1 MKENFPKFTI
11 IIPEKDRKEYL
22 YYTIKTCI
30 EQDYPNLDIIV
41 ADDASTDGTQEM
53 VYHFSSIDPRV
64 RLISRPQRIGMRDN
78 FEFALDEVK
87 EGFVIVLG
95 GDDGILPNGIRGMYE
110 IYKQTGAKLI
120 TWSPAKFDYP
130 TPERPHGQFYI
141 YRHKYG
147 LKEVNSNEYLARQ
160 STLLHYLRD
169 IECPMMYVKGVAHI
183 DLINIVKSR
192 SENGCFYQCPTP
204 DGYSGIVLAGEVDS
218 FIFSGKPLT
227 LYGATPASQ
236 GQAYLSK
243 KKEAQRDSAEF
254 FKFSE
259 QKTMHPE
266 LANQPYSP
274 LMALMTVDYLY
285 TARDLP
291 GWKGNVVDVD
301 FKEVI
306 RKSVEE
312 LSAAYDEVRTKREIE
327 ILEKIAEQHNLL
339 DYYHSLLKNAKMRVT
354 KAEYVPWGI
363 SKDMIYVDPYEFGIT
378 NLVEAAYAH
387 DILRNSFKYM
397 GFGFY
402 FKLLKNSAKIF
413 LNRSRKSGKLLK

>member
-1 MKENFPKFTI
+1 MEQLPKFTV

-22 YYTIKTCI
+22 YYTLKTCI
-30 EQDYPNLDIIV
+30 DQDYPNLDIIV

-53 VYHFSSIDPRV
+53 VRHFESIDSRV
-64 RLISRPQRIGMRDN
+64 RLIARSQRVGMRDN

-95 GDDGILPNGIRGMYE
+95 GDDGILPKGIWGMYE
-110 IYKQTGAKLI
+110 LYKKTGSKLI
-120 TWSPAKFDYP
+120 TWSPAKYEYP
-130 TPERPHGQFYI
+130 TEERPHGQYYI
-141 YRHKYG
+141 YRHKD
-147 LKEVNSNEYLARQ
+147 EIRVVDSNEYLARQ
-160 STLLHYLRD
+160 SELLHYLRD

-183 DLINIVKSR
+183 DLIRKVKSR
-192 SENGCFYQCPTP
+192 SKDGRFYQCPTP
-204 DGYSGIVLAGEVDS
+204 DGYSGIVLAGEVEN

-259 QKTMHPE
+259 QQTMHKE

-291 GWKGNVVDVD
+291 GWPGRVVDVD

-312 LSAAYDEVRTKREIE
+312 LSNAYDEVRTKREME
-327 ILEKIAEQHNLL
+327 ILENIAKQHNLS
-339 DYYHSLLKNAKMRVT
+339 DYYHALLNQAKMRVN
-354 KAEYVPWGI
+354 KVEYVPWGI
-363 SKDMIYVDPYEFGIT
+363 SGKMIYIDPYEFGIT

-387 DILRNSFKYM
+387 DVLRNSFKYM
-397 GFGFY
+397 SIRFY
-402 FKLLKNSAKIF
+402 LKLLKSSAKIY
-413 LNRSRKSGKLLK
+413 LNRGRKSGKLIK